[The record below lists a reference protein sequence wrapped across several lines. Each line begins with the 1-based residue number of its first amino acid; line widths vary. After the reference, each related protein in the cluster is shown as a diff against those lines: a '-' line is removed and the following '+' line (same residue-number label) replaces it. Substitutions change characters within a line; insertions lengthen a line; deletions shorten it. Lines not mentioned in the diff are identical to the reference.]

1 MAAVV
6 SSPEL
11 SASPVNVSDRELATL
26 AQYNGAMGYPNL
38 DRSLVL
44 LGLFLL
50 PLVGAD
56 AGASA
61 TGDGLAWVAPFPCEI
76 RGAQLGSVASA
87 GATGTLDVH
96 KAEAATPT
104 TYASVQ
110 TAATDTKTGLGVMQT
125 ASLDDTKITLAQGDR
140 LRLRS
145 ASGAGG
151 SLTGN
156 QGLLWIKR
164 L

>member
-6 SSPEL
+6 SSPEH
-11 SASPVNVSDRELATL
+11 SASPFNVSDAELAVL
-26 AQYNGAMGYPNL
+26 EQYNGVLGYPNL
-38 DRSLVL
+38 GRYLAL
-44 LGLFLL
+44 LGLFAFSL
-50 PLVGAD
+50 PGAD

-61 TGDGLAWVAPFPCEI
+61 TGDGPAWVAPFPCEI
-76 RGAQLGSVASA
+76 RAAQVVSVASA

-96 KAEAATPT
+96 KAAAATPT
-104 TYASVQ
+104 TFASIQ
-110 TAATDTKTGLGVMQT
+110 TAATDTKTGLGVYQT
-125 ASLDDTKITLAQGDR
+125 ASLDDTKNVLAQGDR
-140 LRLRS
+140 VRLRS

-156 QGLLWIKR
+156 TVLLWVKR